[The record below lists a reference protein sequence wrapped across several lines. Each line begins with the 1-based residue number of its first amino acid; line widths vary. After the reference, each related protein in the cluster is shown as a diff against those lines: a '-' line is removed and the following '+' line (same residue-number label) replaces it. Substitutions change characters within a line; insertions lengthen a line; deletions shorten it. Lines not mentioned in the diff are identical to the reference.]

1 MEPVRPP
8 GHTCPHIDR
17 AQSAFRRMTWRMRR
31 LHDGHIDEE
40 FEAILRKEIADLSV
54 EGLAALEEV
63 RADNTQMRAAH
74 ADAFTEN
81 KRLRALLAAQ
91 KGEMS

>member
-31 LHDGHIDEE
+31 LHDGPIDDE
-40 FEAILRKEIADLSV
+40 FEAILRKEIAELAAQ
-54 EGLAALEEV
+54 GIAALEEV
-63 RADNTQMRAAH
+63 REDNTQMRAAH

-91 KGEMS
+91 KGETK